1 MPVRP
6 IAPRLWM
13 MRSVQRK
20 AASATRRLCYL
31 PLMGNGRMILS
42 HGTEAEHT
50 EIVPPHDQAPSG
62 LPDDWSAEQPA
73 EHAATRPWI
82 PAALAVLTVAGW
94 TGFFLWANPSRL
106 RDPAPAAT
114 WAGLIAEWAIVPVL
128 VVALWLLAMRSSRRE
143 ALRFGHTAQ
152 MLQRE
157 ATILEQ
163 RLATVNRELSL
174 ARDFV
179 AGQSRDLESLGRVAV
194 DRLSTSGQKLQ
205 SLIGNN
211 MQEVEAIG
219 RISTHA
225 AANMEKV
232 RNDLPVL
239 GAAMRDLT
247 NRIGLAGQAAG
258 DQVTGLTNAV
268 ERLGESGDETEAEVA
283 SLRAALEG
291 TIAELTRQSNLLAS
305 IAEQRMAA
313 LEDRSRGFVNQLRAS
328 ESEADV
334 AWGAALTGF
343 EERMSETLQ
352 RVGRLDQ
359 QTAQQARERLAALHE
374 EAVSVERSAA
384 ERLAQFEEERRQREI
399 DAAER
404 EASATIML
412 REQFEMLDAEVARRQ
427 QEHVAQVERL
437 VERGEAVAARLAAAR
452 GEGTATL
459 EQIDLLEQRL
469 SALPAHAEAGAGAA
483 RSQLAAT
490 MVEVETLA
498 EALEQRIAT
507 AREQALARIDNGFA
521 AAMAAILQRLNSEA
535 IDLTRTFAGEI
546 EEADWNAYLAG
557 DNGRF
562 TRRAVRLLAAEEAG
576 RVAAVHDGDAAFR
589 EAVDNY
595 LHDFELLLG
604 EVLATRAGNPLAV
617 TLLSSDMGKLYV
629 AMAQATE
636 RLAD

>member
-1 MPVRP
+1 
-6 IAPRLWM
+6 
-13 MRSVQRK
+13 
-20 AASATRRLCYL
+20 
-31 PLMGNGRMILS
+31 MILS
-42 HGTEAEHT
+42 HGTEAEQT
-50 EIVPPHDQAPSG
+50 GTVPANS
-62 LPDDWSAEQPA
+62 
-73 EHAATRPWI
+73 HAAADRHEEW
-82 PAALAVLTVAGW
+82 PALQPEDDAVARSWLPSVIAVLAVAGW
-94 TGFFLWANPSRL
+94 TGFFLWANMPQL
-106 RDPAPAAT
+106 RAAAAPAL
-114 WAGLIAEWAIVPVL
+114 WAGLVAQWAIVTAL
-128 VVALWLLAMRSSRRE
+128 VVALWLVVMRSSRRE
-143 ALRFGHTAQ
+143 ALRFGGIAQ

-157 ATILEQ
+157 ATTLEQ

-174 ARDFV
+174 ARDFM

-194 DRLSTSGQKLQ
+194 DRLSSSGQKLQ
-205 SLIGNN
+205 SLIGDN

-258 DQVTGLTNAV
+258 DQVNALTEAV

-283 SLRAALEG
+283 SLRTALEG
-291 TIAELTRQSNLLAS
+291 TIAELIRQSNQLAG

-313 LEDRSRGFVNQLRAS
+313 LEDRSRGFVTQLRAS
-328 ESEADV
+328 EGEADA
-334 AWGAALTGF
+334 AWNAALTGF
-343 EERMSETLQ
+343 EERMNETLQ

-359 QTAQQARERLAALHE
+359 QTAQEARERLAALHE
-374 EAVSVERSAA
+374 EAVAVERSAA
-384 ERLAQFEEERRQREI
+384 ERLAQFEGERRQREVE
-399 DAAER
+399 AAER

-412 REQFEMLDAEVARRQ
+412 REQFEMLDAEIARRQ

-437 VERGEAVAARLAAAR
+437 VERGEALAAGLSAAR

-459 EQIDLLEQRL
+459 AQIDLLEQRL
-469 SALPAHAEAGAGAA
+469 SALPAQAEAGAGAA

-498 EALEQRIAT
+498 EALEQRIAA

-521 AAMAAILQRLNSEA
+521 AAMTAILQRLNSEA
-535 IDLTRTFAGEI
+535 IDLTRIFAGEI
-546 EEADWNAYLAG
+546 EEGDWNAYLAG
-557 DNGRF
+557 DHGRF
-562 TRRAVRLLAAEEAG
+562 TRRAVRLLDAGEAG
-576 RVAAVHDGDAAFR
+576 RIAGLHDGDAAFQ

-595 LHDFELLLG
+595 LHDFELLLR

-629 AMAQATE
+629 ALAQATE
-636 RLAD
+636 RLAE

>member
-1 MPVRP
+1 
-6 IAPRLWM
+6 
-13 MRSVQRK
+13 
-20 AASATRRLCYL
+20 
-31 PLMGNGRMILS
+31 MILS
-42 HGTEAEHT
+42 HGTEAE
-50 EIVPPHDQAPSG
+50 QAAIAPVQR
-62 LPDDWSAEQPA
+62 PQVATDMHDWSAAEPMDEVVTRSWMPA
-73 EHAATRPWI
+73 TL
-82 PAALAVLTVAGW
+82 ALAVAAGW
-94 TGFFLWANPSRL
+94 TAFFLWANVPHLGSASP
-106 RDPAPAAT
+106 PAM
-114 WAGLIAEWAIVPVL
+114 WAGLVAEWAVVPVL
-128 VVALWLLAMRSSRRE
+128 LAALWLLAMRNSQRQAVRFGGTARMLRRE
-143 ALRFGHTAQ
+143 AAL
-152 MLQRE
+152 
-157 ATILEQ
+157 LEQ

-205 SLIGNN
+205 SLIGDN

-219 RISTHA
+219 RISTNA

-258 DQVTGLTNAV
+258 DQVGVLTEAV
-268 ERLGESGDETEAEVA
+268 ERLGTSGDETEAEVA
-283 SLRAALEG
+283 SLRVALEG
-291 TIAELTRQSNLLAS
+291 TIAELTRQSNLLAGL
-305 IAEQRMAA
+305 AEQRMAA
-313 LEDRSRGFVNQLRAS
+313 LEDRSRGFVSQLRAS
-328 ESEADV
+328 ESEAS
-334 AWGAALTGF
+334 ATWTAALTAF
-343 EERMSETLQ
+343 EARMTDTLQ

-359 QTAQQARERLAALHE
+359 QTAQAARERLAALHE
-374 EAVSVERSAA
+374 EAVALEASAA
-384 ERLAQFEEERRQREI
+384 ERLALFEGERRQREAE
-399 DAAER
+399 AAER
-404 EASATIML
+404 EAGATIML
-412 REQFEMLDAEVARRQ
+412 REHFEMLDADIARRQ

-437 VERGEAVAARLAAAR
+437 VERGEAVAARLSAAR

-459 EQIDLLEQRL
+459 AQMDLLEQRL
-469 SALPAHAEAGAGAA
+469 SALPAQAEAGAGAA

-490 MVEVETLA
+490 MVEVEALA
-498 EALEQRIAT
+498 EALEQRIAA

-557 DNGRF
+557 DHGRF
-562 TRRAVRLLAAEEAG
+562 TRRAVRLLDAG
-576 RVAAVHDGDAAFR
+576 DADRIAGLHDGDAAFR

-595 LHDFELLLG
+595 LHDFELLLR

-629 AMAQATE
+629 ALAQATE
-636 RLAD
+636 RLVD

>member
-1 MPVRP
+1 MACATARHP
-6 IAPRLWM
+6 IVDDAVPSTANRLPPGG
-13 MRSVQRK
+13 
-20 AASATRRLCYL
+20 ACATD
-31 PLMGNGRMILS
+31 PDMGNGRTILS
-42 HGTEAEHT
+42 HGNEAE
-50 EIVPPHDQAPSG
+50 QAAEAPAHSPAAIG
-62 LPDDWSAEQPA
+62 LAGEWPEEAAEQPV
-73 EHAATRPWI
+73 TRSWLPGVL
-82 PAALAVLTVAGW
+82 ALVAGAGW
-94 TGFFLWANPSRL
+94 TGFFLWANLPHL
-106 RDPAPAAT
+106 DAAAARPM

-128 VVALWLLAMRSSRRE
+128 IVALWLLAMRNSRRE
-143 ALRFGHTAQ
+143 ALRFGQTAQ
-152 MLQRE
+152 MLQHE
-157 ATILEQ
+157 AAVLEQ

-194 DRLSTSGQKLQ
+194 DRLSTSGQQLQ

-239 GAAMRDLT
+239 GAAMRDLA
-247 NRIGLAGQAAG
+247 NRIGVAGQTAG
-258 DQVTGLTNAV
+258 DQVDALTAAV
-268 ERLGESGDETEAEVA
+268 ERLGQSGDETEAEVA
-283 SLRAALEG
+283 SLRAALDG
-291 TIAELTRQSNLLAS
+291 TIAELTRQSAELAGV
-305 IAEQRMAA
+305 AEQRMAA
-313 LEDRSRGFVNQLRAS
+313 LEDRSRGFVTQLRAS
-328 ESEADV
+328 ESEAGET
-334 AWGAALTGF
+334 WSAALTGF
-343 EERMSETLQ
+343 EERMTETLH

-374 EAVSVERSAA
+374 EAVAAERSAA
-384 ERLAQFEEERRQREI
+384 ERLARFEGERRQREVE
-399 DAAER
+399 AAER

-412 REQFEMLDAEVARRQ
+412 REQFEMLDAEIARRQ
-427 QEHVAQVERL
+427 QEHVAQVEQL
-437 VERGEAVAARLAAAR
+437 VERGEAVAARLSAAR

-469 SALPAHAEAGAGAA
+469 SALPSHAEAGAGAA

-498 EALEQRIAT
+498 EALEQRIAA

-521 AAMAAILQRLNSEA
+521 AAMDAILQRLNSEA
-535 IDLTRTFAGEI
+535 IDLTRIFAGEI
-546 EEADWNAYLAG
+546 DDADWNAYLAG
-557 DNGRF
+557 DHGRF
-562 TRRAVRLLAAEEAG
+562 TRRAVRLIDAGDAG
-576 RVAAVHDGDAAFR
+576 RIAGLHDSDAAFQ

-595 LHDFELLLG
+595 LHDFELLLR

-629 AMAQATE
+629 ALAQATE
-636 RLAD
+636 RLAE